1 MFKLLRYAKKYIV
14 PAIISPIFMVGEVIL
29 ELMIPLV
36 MAEIVNLIQTE
47 GFGDQ
52 SLNQMLRYGLRM
64 LIYALGSLC
73 CGTIAA
79 RAAAVA
85 GMGFG
90 AKLRENMMD
99 KIQTFSFSN
108 IDRFSTAS

>member
-1 MFKLLRYAKKYIV
+1 MFKLLKYAKKYIL

-36 MAEIVNLIQTE
+36 MADIVNLIQAE

-64 LIYALGSLC
+64 LI
-73 CGTIAA
+73 
-79 RAAAVA
+79 
-85 GMGFG
+85 
-90 AKLRENMMD
+90 
-99 KIQTFSFSN
+99 
-108 IDRFSTAS
+108 